1 MHVHIITPIHK
12 ITYRVQR
19 KSTCSEN
26 KMHANDRR
34 SAVVPPLL
42 VLMFLQN
49 RPLTGV
55 AKLYCV
61 IIIILNWIIIKNVS
75 AFYGALL

>member
-1 MHVHIITPIHK
+1 
-12 ITYRVQR
+12 
-19 KSTCSEN
+19 
-26 KMHANDRR
+26 MHANDRR
-34 SAVVPPLL
+34 SAAVPPLL

>member
-1 MHVHIITPIHK
+1 
-12 ITYRVQR
+12 
-19 KSTCSEN
+19 
-26 KMHANDRR
+26 MHANDRR
-34 SAVVPPLL
+34 SAAVPPLL

-61 IIIILNWIIIKNVS
+61 IMMIFNWIIIKNVS
-75 AFYGALL
+75 AFYRALLYNLGAIYRTVRMIITTCRL